1 MIAAC
6 QAERRCLIT
15 LDLDFSNPLLFPPSD
30 YAGVAVLRLP
40 RKPRA
45 EDLWACCRMLINA
58 LAKRDIAGRLW
69 VVQTDRI
76 REYQPDS
83 DEN

>member
-1 MIAAC
+1 
-6 QAERRCLIT
+6 
-15 LDLDFSNPLLFPPSD
+15 
-30 YAGVAVLRLP
+30 
-40 RKPRA
+40 
-45 EDLWACCRMLINA
+45 MLINA
-58 LAKRDIAGRLW
+58 LAARDIAGRLW